1 MSAECKDQLLAIEAK
16 WQTYWEQQHLFEAN
30 PPEGYKKGDN
40 KKKFFV
46 TFPYPYM
53 NGRLHLGHL
62 FTVSKSEFAAG
73 WHIMNG
79 YNTLFPFAFHVTG
92 QPICGAA
99 KKLEKELAQK
109 NGAQTES

>member
-1 MSAECKDQLLAIEAK
+1 MRQIEHR
-16 WQTYWEQQHLFEAN
+16 WQTQWEQDKRFEARA
-30 PPEGYKKGDN
+30 PAGYRRGEPR
-40 KKKFFV
+40 KKFTV
-46 TFPYPYM
+46 TFPFPYM

-73 WHIMNG
+73 WHRMNG

-99 KKLEKELAQK
+99 KRL
-109 NGAQTES
+109 